1 MVAIGFKKIETISN
15 YGTNLTKVSECEN
28 DLRNNYTSP
37 GHPIAF
43 GGINTIFNYYN
54 GILDKEKIKEI
65 LTSIESYTLH
75 REFHKNQRNPTYAH
89 FKRYQFQMDL
99 VDIQSLASDN
109 DGASYLLTC
118 IDIFTRKA
126 WVRVLTS
133 KHAKFVLEGFKSILR
148 EAVNPPKTVTFD
160 RGSEF
165 RNKLFKDFCDQ
176 NNIEVR
182 TPDSSIH
189 AAFVERFNRTLQS
202 LLYKYMSENETNRFM
217 NVYDKDG
224 NHIPVLSKLMETY
237 NNRKHRMTGFSPN
250 EADKDDEST
259 HLAIRL
265 RQSKEQEKIKPRP
278 IKFKVGDKVR
288 ISKIKGKFGRGYQ
301 PSTQLEIFRI
311 YQIKNKSKIPMYV
324 LESNDGNEI
333 LEGAFYDFELTKV
346 TEDLF
351 CIEKILKT
359 ETKKGKTRH
368 YVKWKGFND
377 SYNSWIDGDNIVKK
391 F

>member
-1 MVAIGFKKIETISN
+1 MNTNKFEKIETKSS
-15 YGTNLTKVSECEN
+15 YGTNLTTVDECEN

-37 GHPIAF
+37 GYPIAF

-75 REFHKNQRNPTYAH
+75 REFHKNQRNPTYVH

-202 LLYKYMSENETNRFM
+202 LLYKYMSENETNRFI

-311 YQIKNKSKIPMYV
+311 YQIKSKSKIPMYV
-324 LESNDGNEI
+324 LESDDGKEI

-346 TEDLF
+346 TGDTF
-351 CIEKILKT
+351 RIEKVLKT
-359 ETKKGKTRH
+359 EKRKGKTWH
-368 YVKWKGFND
+368 YVKWKGYND
-377 SYNSWIDGDNIVKK
+377 SYNSWIPSENIVKK